1 MVRPDGPG
9 SEPTGSEHAAS
20 RLVDSHT
27 APPARVVPSWTE
39 PAARAASALI
49 GGPLGRH
56 AVVGRSWFWT
66 PLRVAL
72 LASVLTL
79 AAGWLV
85 KAPCI
90 QQYPGPD
97 GGLALDWQA
106 GRQYVAMCYSDI
118 VTLYGDHRL
127 AGGELPYK
135 THWETSDEGSPTP
148 TKHYMD
154 YPVVTGFFLWAT
166 ARLTV
171 RYGALAAHFGLPSAL
186 PEVLFFDIT
195 AGFLAMAWLV
205 VVWAVRRAR
214 PVRPWDAMLVAISP
228 LALLH
233 VFTGTD
239 ALAVAASTAGLYA
252 YSRGR
257 PLLGGIALGL
267 ATAAKLYAALLF
279 IPMLLLGWRHRQQG
293 RAGPAPS
300 ALAAA
305 AVTWLVVNAPVM
317 WFYTDGWLEFIRTGV
332 RAIAAPDSLYFVL
345 SYLTGWQGFDG
356 PLQPGQT
363 PVRLN
368 LVSLGLFV
376 ACCVALAV
384 LVWRAPRPPRL
395 ASLCF
400 LVVAAALLVNK
411 SWNPQFSLWLVP
423 LAVLALPNWR
433 LLLTWMTVD
442 ALVWV
447 PRMYYYLGEENK
459 GLPPEFF
466 LTAVLIR
473 DAVVVLLMV
482 VVVRSILRAGPQ
494 VSGECGPGDTP
505 HSRPA
510 QPVGQGGAERVTT

>member
-1 MVRPDGPG
+1 MGREPAG
-9 SEPTGSEHAAS
+9 SHVLGSHPT
-20 RLVDSHT
+20 
-27 APPARVVPSWTE
+27 PPARVVPSWTE
-39 PAARAASALI
+39 PPAAAASTLI

-72 LASVLTL
+72 LVSVLTL

-127 AGGELPYK
+127 AGGGLPYK
-135 THWETSDEGSPTP
+135 THWETPDEGSQAPRT
-148 TKHYMD
+148 HYMD

-166 ARLTV
+166 ARLTA
-171 RYGALAAHFGLPSAL
+171 RYGALADHFGLPSAL

-205 VVWAVRRAR
+205 VVWAVRRMR
-214 PVRPWDAMLVAISP
+214 PVRPWDAVLVAISP

-252 YSRGR
+252 YVRGR
-257 PLLGGIALGL
+257 PLLAGVALGL
-267 ATAAKLYAALLF
+267 ATAAGLYAALLF
-279 IPMLLLGWRHRQQG
+279 IPMLLLWWRQHQQQR
-293 RAGPAPS
+293 RAGPAPCV
-300 ALAAA
+300 LAAA
-305 AVTWLVVNAPVM
+305 AVTWAVVNAPVM
-317 WFYTDGWLEFIRTGV
+317 WFYTAGWLEFIRTGV
-332 RAIAAPDSLYFVL
+332 RAAASPDSLYFVV
-345 SYLTGWQGFDG
+345 SYFTGWQGLGG
-356 PLQPGQT
+356 PLQPGQA

-368 LVSLGLFV
+368 LVALGLFV

-423 LAVLALPNWR
+423 LAVLAVPRWR
-433 LLLTWMTVD
+433 LVLTWMTVD

-447 PRMYYYLGEENK
+447 PRMFYYLGVENK

-482 VVVRSILRAGPQ
+482 VVVRSILWPAAP
-494 VSGECGPGDTP
+494 VSGTGGDADTRQSGP
-505 HSRPA
+505 A
-510 QPVGQGGAERVTT
+510 EPVGQRNAEPLGT